1 MTVPAEPAT
10 AFAFFAEPRNL
21 ARITPPWL
29 GFRILGSEPPEMRRG
44 AEIRYRIRVA
54 GIPLTWKTRITD
66 YDPPFAFTDTQT
78 AGPYRLW
85 LHRHEFHADPQ
96 GTLVSD
102 RVDYALPF
110 GGAGRIV
117 HRLFVERRLRA
128 IFDYRSEALARIFPP
143 TAK

>member
-1 MTVPAEPAT
+1 MTVPVEPAA
-10 AFAFFAEPRNL
+10 AFAFFKDPRNL

-29 GFRILGSEPPEMRRG
+29 GFRIIGTEPLEMRLG
-44 AEIRYRIRVA
+44 AEIQYRIRVA
-54 GIPLTWKTRITD
+54 GIPLTWKSLITD
-66 YDPPFAFTDTQT
+66 YDPPFAFTDKQI

-85 LHRHEFHADPQ
+85 LHRHEFHEAPQ

-110 GGAGRIV
+110 GGLGRIV

-128 IFDYRSEALARIFPP
+128 IFDYRSEALARILWAM
-143 TAK
+143 AK